1 MKLKV
6 IAPAGMGVLNTIRDA
21 VGRNPSVL
29 YECRDCGEKIED
41 DVEECP
47 ACESDEIA
55 RYQF

>member
-6 IAPAGMGVLNTIRDA
+6 IPPPGMGVLSTIRDA
-21 VGRNPSVL
+21 VGGGSSVL

-47 ACESDEIA
+47 ACDSDEIA